1 MPADARGSKEDM
13 VTVLCQG
20 PRKVITAPRFHVP
33 EGACDCHAH
42 IIGPVSRFP
51 FVEPRSFTPPEAPVS
66 DYAPMLKTLGIARN
80 VIVQP
85 SVYGTD
91 NSCTLAA
98 LIELGLDRARGIA
111 AIEQSVSI
119 SELRELNAAGFN
131 GARFIT
137 MAKGGAPIEQ
147 LEGVAKKIA
156 PLGWH
161 IEMFVPTNAWPDLYP
176 KVRDL
181 PVPVVLD
188 HMANIP
194 PDRKTNDP
202 ALTAVMKLLETG
214 RFWIKLCGYRVS
226 LSGYPYAD
234 VAPVARRFVQHALER
249 CVWGTDW
256 PHTNVEGHMP
266 DDGELLTLLN
276 EWVPDEAALH
286 RILVQNPA
294 ELYGFGG

>member
-1 MPADARGSKEDM
+1 M
-13 VTVLCQG
+13 VSALCQA
-20 PRKVITAPRFHVP
+20 PRKVITAPRFAVP
-33 EGACDCHAH
+33 KNACDCHAH

-111 AIEQSVSI
+111 AVEQSVSM

-137 MAKGGAPIEQ
+137 MAKGGTPIEQ

-161 IEMFVPTNAWPDLYP
+161 IELFVPANAWPDLYS
-176 KVRDL
+176 KLREL

-188 HMANIP
+188 HMANIT
-194 PDRKTNDP
+194 PDRKADDP
-202 ALTAVMKLLETG
+202 TLTAVMKLLETG
-214 RFWIKLCGYRVS
+214 RFWVKLCGYRVS

-234 VAPVARRFVQHALER
+234 VTPVARRFVQHALER

-256 PHTNVEGHMP
+256 PHTNIEGHMP
-266 DDGELLTLLN
+266 DDGELVTLLS
-276 EWVPDEAALH
+276 EWVSDEAALH